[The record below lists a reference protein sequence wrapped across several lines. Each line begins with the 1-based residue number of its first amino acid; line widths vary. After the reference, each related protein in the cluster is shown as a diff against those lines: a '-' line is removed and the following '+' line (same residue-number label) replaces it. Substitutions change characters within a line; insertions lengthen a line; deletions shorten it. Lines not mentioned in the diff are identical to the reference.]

1 MIFYLLL
8 ALVHRSIQEKI
19 ESFDFSKYL
28 KINKLSILKFQPQ
41 KVAMIAP
48 DAAAR
53 GIPVCEINLDVTPK
67 TSDFEFHFH
76 GKSGVILPE
85 LVSQL

>member
-1 MIFYLLL
+1 
-8 ALVHRSIQEKI
+8 
-19 ESFDFSKYL
+19 
-28 KINKLSILKFQPQ
+28 
-41 KVAMIAP
+41 MIAP

-67 TSDFEFHFH
+67 TSDFEFHFQ

-85 LVSQL
+85 LVSKL

>member
-1 MIFYLLL
+1 
-8 ALVHRSIQEKI
+8 
-19 ESFDFSKYL
+19 
-28 KINKLSILKFQPQ
+28 
-41 KVAMIAP
+41 MIAP

-67 TSDFEFHFH
+67 TSDFEFHFQ